1 MNLLSKQ
8 ESAVLRYLRGFAC
21 ILIVACHFCQ
31 SSGLLEYTFLL
42 NIGVQI
48 FFCISGFLY
57 GHKEISSWRE
67 WGIGRMK
74 KLYLPFILFCLP
86 VIEYVAICYGGIT
99 WINYLA
105 YLTMGQ
111 VVFGEV
117 LQLAHLWFISAIVIC
132 YLITPVLQKI
142 RKWSDIALIVLI
154 IATIIEYAFIR
165 FRLFHYSWLFLY
177 SFAYLYANS
186 RYKKVYAVLSALIM
200 MWIVGCFDISSYAF
214 EELPH
219 RLSHDFGALSL
230 LVLVTFA
237 STRFSNINVTGFFRW
252 LDKYSMPIYIVHG
265 AVVVEIMNNNLLHL
279 SAGWMVPVALVFI
292 LAMALALEKVSS
304 IILNRMPKS

>member
-1 MNLLSKQ
+1 MSTLLSQ
-8 ESAVLRYLRGFAC
+8 ESAVLRYLRGIAC

-57 GHKEISSWRE
+57 GHKEISSWKE
-67 WGIGRMK
+67 WCIGRMK

-86 VIEYVAICYGGIT
+86 VITYVAIRYGGIT
-99 WINYLA
+99 WINFLA

-111 VVFGEV
+111 VVYGEV

-132 YLITPVLQKI
+132 YLFTPVLQYL
-142 RKWSDIALIVLI
+142 RKWSDTALVVLI
-154 IATIIEYAFIR
+154 IATIIEYSFIHY
-165 FRLFHYSWLFLY
+165 RLFHYSWLFLY
-177 SFAYLYANS
+177 SFAYFFANS
-186 RYKKVYAVLSALIM
+186 KYKKVYAAFSALILIG
-200 MWIVGCFDISSYAF
+200 IVACFDISAYAF
-214 EELPH
+214 DELPH

-237 STRFSNINVTGFFRW
+237 SNRFSNINVLGFFRW

-265 AVVVEIMNNNLLHL
+265 AVVVEVMNNNLLHL
-279 SAGWMVPVALVFI
+279 PKEWMIPVALVFI
-292 LAMALALEKVSS
+292 LILAWGLETVSTTIMKRVS
-304 IILNRMPKS
+304 K